1 MLSSTFC
8 LASFLGVVAVSV
20 DRFLAIHLHLRYQ
33 ELVTHKRVAAV
44 VILIWFVSAIFSGV
58 LLWLLPDR
66 YSRIL
71 TFPGIV
77 GLFLTTLV
85 YIRIYL
91 TARRHKNQIQAQQ
104 VQDLGENN
112 EMASFAS
119 LVKFAVGAFYVYLVI
134 LICYL
139 PMLISLVATEINGPS
154 ISLKGWFIFSIT
166 LFHLGSSL
174 NPVIYCWKMR
184 HIRHAIMD
192 ILRNLPWHKNRA
204 SHLF

>member
-1 MLSSTFC
+1 M
-8 LASFLGVVAVSV
+8 
-20 DRFLAIHLHLRYQ
+20 
-33 ELVTHKRVAAV
+33 THKRVAAV

-77 GLFLTTLV
+77 GLVLTTLV

-91 TARRHKNQIQAQQ
+91 TARRHKNQIEAMQA
-104 VQDLGENN
+104 QDLGENN

-154 ISLKGWFIFSIT
+154 ISLKGWFFFCIIFFKLSAYKSRLIILCIKFRIGGGRLDIVHRQVIPRSIVCR
-166 LFHLGSSL
+166 G
-174 NPVIYCWKMR
+174 N
-184 HIRHAIMD
+184 
-192 ILRNLPWHKNRA
+192 
-204 SHLF
+204 